1 MEDWDWKDQS
11 VNLTSI
17 PIPIPILIL
26 FPPSFSPSPIFE
38 KNPGFVIN

>member
-11 VNLTSI
+11 VNLTS
-17 PIPIPILIL
+17 IPIPILIL